1 MDVIDEEKTKV
12 NGVKNNLNTK
22 GIPPITMLSAG
33 LVAFIICWCKGY
45 DLTSALLV
53 IFITMFIFAIIGT
66 VIKSIVDRFDMRI
79 NYEDLLEDDGDVLEK
94 E

>member
-1 MDVIDEEKTKV
+1 MAIIDEDKV
-12 NGVKNNLNTK
+12 KSQHVGNNLNTK

-33 LVAFIICWCKGY
+33 LIAFIISWIKGY
-45 DLTSALLV
+45 DLTTALIIILV
-53 IFITMFIFAIIGT
+53 TMFIFSIIGA

-94 E
+94 D